1 MLGWL
6 IEEAVGLAW
15 FIQIIWGRSVFMCV
29 CILSICVVFVR
40 ILNLLLTM
48 ILDDVEKLISPLT
61 IALGTIDIL
70 L

>member
-6 IEEAVGLAW
+6 IEEAVGLGW
-15 FIQIIWGRSVFMCV
+15 FIQIIWGRGVFMYV
-29 CILSICVVFVR
+29 CILSVCVVFVR

-61 IALGTIDIL
+61 IALGTINIL